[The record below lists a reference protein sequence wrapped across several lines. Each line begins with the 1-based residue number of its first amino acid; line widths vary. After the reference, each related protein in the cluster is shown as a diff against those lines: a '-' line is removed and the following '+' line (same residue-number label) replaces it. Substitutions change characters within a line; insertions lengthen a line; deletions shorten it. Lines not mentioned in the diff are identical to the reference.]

1 MAKLMQKV
9 FKQEKKA
16 IITYAREDV
25 NLELKE
31 LKAFEIDGAKE
42 KHVPVVK
49 REGNKVDVFVG
60 EVAHPMQDVHFI
72 EWISVETNKGF
83 QVKYLNPEDKPE
95 ASFMLLEDE
104 KLVCAYAYCNLHGLW
119 KA

>member
-42 KHVPVVK
+42 KHVPGVTLDF
-49 REGNKVDVFVG
+49 G
-60 EVAHPMQDVHFI
+60 MYI
-72 EWISVETNKGF
+72 
-83 QVKYLNPEDKPE
+83 
-95 ASFMLLEDE
+95 
-104 KLVCAYAYCNLHGLW
+104 
-119 KA
+119 

>member
-1 MAKLMQKV
+1 MKLNQKV
-9 FKQEKKA
+9 FKQEKDA
-16 IITYAREDV
+16 IITYASKDF

-49 REGNKVDVFVG
+49 CAGNLVEVTVG

-72 EWISVETNKGF
+72 EWISIETDKGY
-83 QVKYLNPEDKPE
+83 QVKSLNPGEEPKVK
-95 ASFMLLEDE
+95 FLLLEGE
-104 KLVCAYAYCNLHGLW
+104 KLLNVYAYCNLHGLW

>member
-1 MAKLMQKV
+1 MKLNQKV
-9 FKQEKKA
+9 FKQEKDA
-16 IITYAREDV
+16 IITYASKDF

-49 REGNKVDVFVG
+49 CDGNLVEVTVG

-72 EWISVETNKGF
+72 EWISIETDKYTSRINVTTFLNSSAICSGVTNKC
-83 QVKYLNPEDKPE
+83 
-95 ASFMLLEDE
+95 ASF
-104 KLVCAYAYCNLHGLW
+104 
-119 KA
+119 

>member
-49 REGNKVDVFVG
+49 REGNKVDVVVG
-60 EVAHPMQDVHFI
+60 EIAHPMQDVHFI
-72 EWISVETNKGF
+72 EWISIETNKGF

-95 ASFMLLEDE
+95 ASFMLLEGE
-104 KLVCAYAYCNLHGLW
+104 KLVCTYAYCNLHGLW

>member
-1 MAKLMQKV
+1 MAKLLQKV

-42 KHVPVVK
+42 KHVPLVK
-49 REGNKVDVFVG
+49 QEGNKVDVIVG

-72 EWISVETNKGF
+72 EWISIETNKGF

-95 ASFMLLEDE
+95 ASFILLDGET
-104 KLVCAYAYCNLHGLW
+104 LVCTYAYCNLHGLW

>member
-9 FKQEKKA
+9 FKQEKQA
-16 IITYAREDV
+16 IITYSREDL
-25 NLELKE
+25 NLDLKE
-31 LKAFEIDGAKE
+31 LKPFEVDGAKE
-42 KHVPVVK
+42 KHVPVV
-49 REGNKVDVFVG
+49 NKDGVKVGIFVG

-72 EWISVETNKGF
+72 EWISIETNKGF

-95 ASFMLLEDE
+95 ASFLLLEGE
-104 KLVCAYAYCNLHGLW
+104 ELIAAYAYCNLHGLW